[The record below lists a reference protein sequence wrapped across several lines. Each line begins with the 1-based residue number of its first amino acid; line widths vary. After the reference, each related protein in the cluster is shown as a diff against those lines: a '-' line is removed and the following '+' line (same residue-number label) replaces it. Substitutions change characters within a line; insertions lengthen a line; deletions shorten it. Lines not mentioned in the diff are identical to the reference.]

1 MCPFN
6 FQRHFG
12 KSQIEVLSWP
22 PSFVVV
28 STQETVQAET
38 FMRAWD
44 PPPCESSFTTSP
56 LWKRLLAHQPR
67 HWLSLGTHQDE
78 KRKREELLM
87 ICIHVEYTVCWLR
100 ALYIICYLFV
110 QPLDKSGQLIIQ
122 VHRHEIRI
130 ETGCEAVCKKSP
142 EVLSAFL
149 SRWRLYQIGVL
160 QCHSHT
166 LNKR

>member
-1 MCPFN
+1 M
-6 FQRHFG
+6 
-12 KSQIEVLSWP
+12 
-22 PSFVVV
+22 
-28 STQETVQAET
+28 QAET

-67 HWLSLGTHQDE
+67 HWLSLGLTHQDE
-78 KRKREELLM
+78 QRKREELLM

-122 VHRHEIRI
+122 VHRHETRI
-130 ETGCEAVCKKSP
+130 ETGCEAVCKKKSR
-142 EVLSAFL
+142 SAECFL
-149 SRWRLYQIGVL
+149 ITV
-160 QCHSHT
+160 T
-166 LNKR
+166 LIPNGSTMSQSYVEQKIALNNP